1 MKYSVFWCG
10 LLLMLFFI
18 VPSSG
23 ADLRNDATPYTAA
36 INTAENLSVTWQ
48 NLADDYE
55 FANRGLLVHVDPVI
69 IRNEN
74 GAEVINTTSFSFL
87 NHNES
92 PVTIQNSLYQ
102 HAQLN
107 GMRGLFQVTDSVYQ
121 VRGFDIAVMS
131 FIKGDTGWIIIDPL
145 SSVETAKAAYDLV
158 NETLGA
164 YPVKAVIYTH
174 SHVDHYQGVKGV
186 ASDAAVAAGD
196 IAIIAPEGFM
206 DHAVSENIYAGSA
219 MQRRA
224 MYMYGATLPVDEKG
238 YVDSGL
244 GTTSSFGG
252 SSSLITPTIDIRKT
266 GERLTID
273 GVVMEFQITPGTE
286 APAEMNVWFPEKK
299 ALCLAENCVGTFHNI
314 LTIRGAQ
321 VRDPLAWSN
330 YLDEA
335 LRLYGSD
342 AEVLFTSHNWPR
354 FGNGNVTSVIE
365 NQRDMYKYVHD
376 QALHLMNQGYTMDEI
391 SHMITLPDSLR
402 RYGYTHEFYGTV
414 QMAVK
419 AVYQKYLGF
428 YDGNPTHL
436 YNPDPTGF
444 AVKMVEYMGGAD
456 AAIPKLREDYAA
468 GNYQEV
474 ATIAG
479 YLVFADPAN
488 YEARYLQADALEQ
501 LGYQSVSGPYRNA
514 YLSAAQ
520 DLRASTSETEAFLR
534 NPAKTSLG
542 SADVMNAL
550 SFDQIC
556 QYLAIQLNAS
566 KADNAELSI
575 YLNMT
580 SPEGPW
586 GGLLQVQNS
595 VLHAWEGVPGSDADA
610 VISGNKSD
618 FVTYLAQGEYSLEGL
633 KQIAAISGDAGAVDR
648 FMGMLEPFAPNFNII
663 LP

>member
-1 MKYSVFWCG
+1 MKYSVFWCAVV
-10 LLLMLFFI
+10 LMLFFV

-23 ADLRNDATPYTAA
+23 ADLRNDATPYTIA
-36 INTAENLSVTWQ
+36 INTAENLSDTWQ
-48 NLADDYE
+48 NLADDSA
-55 FANRGLLVHVDPVI
+55 FVHKGLLVEVDPVI
-69 IRNEN
+69 IRSEK
-74 GAEVINTTSFSFL
+74 GADVINTTYFSFL
-87 NHNES
+87 NNETA

-102 HAQLN
+102 HAQFN
-107 GMRGLFQVTDSVYQ
+107 SVSGLFQVTDSVYQ
-121 VRGFDIAVMS
+121 VRGFDLAVMS
-131 FIKGDTGWIIIDPL
+131 FIKGDTGWIVIDPL
-145 SSVETAKAAYDLV
+145 SSVDTAKAAYDLV
-158 NETLGA
+158 NTTLGA
-164 YPVKAVIYTH
+164 YPIKAVIYTH

-196 IAIIAPEGFM
+196 IVILAPEGFM
-206 DHAVSENIYAGSA
+206 EHAVSENIYAGTA

-224 MYMYGATLPVDEKG
+224 MYMYGTYLPVDEKG

-244 GTTSSFGG
+244 GTTSSLNG
-252 SSSLITPTIDIRKT
+252 SSSLIAPTVTIQKT
-266 GERLTID
+266 GERLVID

-314 LTIRGAQ
+314 LTIRGAE

-402 RYGYTHEFYGTV
+402 KYGYTHEFYGTV

-436 YNPDPTGF
+436 YNPDPAGF

-456 AAIPKLREDYAA
+456 AVIPKLREDYAA

-479 YLVFADPAN
+479 YLVFADPSN

-520 DLRASTSETEAFLR
+520 ELRASPEAEEAFLHR
-534 NPAKTSLG
+534 PAKTSLG

-556 QYLAIQLNAS
+556 QYLAIQLNVS
-566 KADNAELSI
+566 RAEDVTLSLQ
-575 YLNMT
+575 LNMT

-586 GGLLQVQNS
+586 GGLLLVQNS
-595 VLHAWEGVPGSDADA
+595 VLHAWEGVTDPNADA

-618 FVTYLAQGEYSLEGL
+618 FVAYIADGEYSPDGL
-633 KQIAAISGDAGAVDR
+633 ARIARISGDAGAVNR
-648 FMGMLEPFAPNFNII
+648 FLGMLEPFALNFNII